1 MKALGHKV
9 VALTGAASG
18 IGQMLAVRLADHRC
32 RLALCDINK
41 AGLEQTK
48 KMAESRGAS
57 VTCHSVNVADR
68 KQMYEFASNVAE
80 IHGGVDMIINNAGVA
95 LAESITDVKYDD
107 FEWLFGINFW
117 GVVYGSKAF
126 LPYLIKQPEGHIVNI
141 SSING
146 FITWPNHAP
155 YCAAKFAVRGF
166 TETLMQEMRNTH
178 VHVSCVFPGGIKTQ
192 IARNTRFYKT
202 PDNLTSHDDAIRR
215 FDKMAHTSADMAA
228 KIIISGIRKNKGRI
242 LVGLDAHIMD
252 RLTRFFPIIFT
263 KIMASMLGE
272 KLR

>member
-32 RLALCDINK
+32 RLALCDINE

-48 KMAESRGAS
+48 KMAESRGTS
-57 VTCHSVNVADR
+57 VTCHLVNVADR

-178 VHVSCVFPGGIKTQ
+178 VHVSCVFPGGLKPRSPGIPDSTRLQTISHRTMMQFDASIKWHIHLLTWRLKSSYQ
-192 IARNTRFYKT
+192 ASEKT
-202 PDNLTSHDDAIRR
+202 
-215 FDKMAHTSADMAA
+215 KAA
-228 KIIISGIRKNKGRI
+228 SWWGWMRISWTGSQG
-242 LVGLDAHIMD
+242 
-252 RLTRFFPIIFT
+252 FF
-263 KIMASMLGE
+263 
-272 KLR
+272 R